1 MKTAKEGTNT
11 VSKTEPASTYYNPEG
26 PDVYSGSTWTV
37 PDVDTFRNEI
47 LAESMIY
54 HIGHLV
60 EDCESS
66 PRSASKQLR
75 EIRKIA
81 MEESVKGRVVL
92 VQKKIRA
99 GSLMPE
105 KSKAKR
111 SKSKVSYKKSE
122 LKRSKTKPIFEYH
135 SHPVRNTG

>member
-11 VSKTEPASTYYNPEG
+11 VSKTKPACTFYIPEG
-26 PDVYSGSTWTV
+26 PDVYSGCTWTV

-92 VQKKIRA
+92 LQKKIRA

-105 KSKAKR
+105 RSKA
-111 SKSKVSYKKSE
+111 KVSYKKSE

>member
-1 MKTAKEGTNT
+1 VKTAKEGTNT
-11 VSKTEPASTYYNPEG
+11 VSKTEPACTFYIPEG
-26 PDVYSGSTWTV
+26 PDVYSGCTWTV

-54 HIGHLV
+54 HVGHLV

-66 PRSASKQLR
+66 PRSASKQLK

-92 VQKKIRA
+92 LQKKIRSGA
-99 GSLMPE
+99 AKPE
-105 KSKAKR
+105 KRKRNRFGSVTYKSTVMKR
-111 SKSKVSYKKSE
+111 SQ
-122 LKRSKTKPIFEYH
+122 TKPIFEYH